1 MKKYELIIFCIFSMF
16 TREVF
21 SQNDSQNHIVSTT
34 FLDETGTRKL
44 DVVSYYDGL
53 GRETQTVQKNV
64 TCTQGDLVSCKDYD
78 AMGRVCREWMPL
90 PFSNNNGDFIQSSVW
105 TDRGADEPYT
115 KIIYEPSSL
124 GRVLNTWGV
133 GAEWHRRK
141 GIENKYLVN
150 DNSDLLSAVCFE
162 VENDRLKKKGKYKN
176 SELYVEYTSDEDE
189 REIYVFKDKSGN
201 LILERRVDGSECV
214 DTYYVYDERGNLRFV
229 LPPLAADALAST
241 ADGLFEVE
249 NDNVLGKYAYV
260 YKYDSRNRCN
270 YKKFPGCAGINMA
283 YDVRGNLIF
292 TDNGELRKKRL
303 MEFYRYD
310 KYDRIVMRGVISSS
324 GSVWGSTRYHGT
336 CESYTGNTR
345 CYGYSNSTG
354 LNIKPENIHE
364 VYYYDDYSFLN
375 LFGDRID
382 SLSYKP
388 KEGYGVKYVNGEA
401 AHLSSNGLQTG
412 HLKKVIDD
420 DDKLFISALYY
431 DNKKRLVQSR
441 TNNYMGGYDCYY
453 YQYDYVG
460 NVLRQAHNHSN
471 PADAL
476 FGYEEVYTYGYDA
489 AKRLTDCRHKL
500 KSGQERLLYRNSYDE
515 YGRVIEKSYTEKCK
529 TTYAYNMRNQLTG
542 IQADDLY
549 SQTYTFT
556 NGGNIERTDWY
567 CDYVDFRHTYAYTY
581 DKLDR
586 LVSAKHTANDDIAS
600 QFVDYQEYDGEPIY
614 DVSYEYDKHGNI
626 TRLQR
631 LGYTGEYL
639 VRSLDD
645 LTYRYDGNRLM
656 AVEAADNDQYVSTFE
671 DEVHEA
677 EECSY
682 DLNGNLVKDNN
693 RNLQNIDY
701 NYLNLPQQIY
711 YGKQDAGKV
720 ISYTYAT
727 DGTKLK
733 SLYATGTNDI
743 LSPIGT
749 LDSNM
754 DNDIVYSDSVVYCDN
769 SLYVKGR
776 LDRILLPD
784 GYIQVTYQTIRGR
797 LVAFYKYYYLMKD
810 HQGSARINISEEYL
824 DDRPSEG
831 CRKAVSYYPFGKAM
845 TGWTKW
851 VNPFKEPYTYTGK
864 KEETM
869 HGLGWYDYGKRF
881 YDPNYRLSFISVD
894 PLCEKYYSISPYAYC
909 ANNPIRYVNLQGD
922 SLSMTMVQVY
932 DAMNSTNY
940 AQTTIADLQSQTGLT
955 LSISA
960 TTGQVTYAKDANQNP
975 VVTSTTDSNG
985 NIIQV
990 GSATARNALISAISK
1005 LDFVNVAINTSNNTS
1020 GVSHGSNDIW
1030 LSPNQINSFITGST
1044 NIDNRT
1050 LGWGMTFMHELHHT
1064 QVGGGLH
1071 DTPGNPGPVVIQMNI
1086 IHSELN
1092 AQGGNYGQR
1101 LDYGATSV
1109 GSYNYIPFDISAQ
1122 NQLSFGF
1129 VPLPINKFLKFK

>member
-1 MKKYELIIFCIFSMF
+1 
-16 TREVF
+16 
-21 SQNDSQNHIVSTT
+21 
-34 FLDETGTRKL
+34 
-44 DVVSYYDGL
+44 
-53 GRETQTVQKNV
+53 
-64 TCTQGDLVSCKDYD
+64 
-78 AMGRVCREWMPL
+78 
-90 PFSNNNGDFIQSSVW
+90 
-105 TDRGADEPYT
+105 
-115 KIIYEPSSL
+115 
-124 GRVLNTWGV
+124 
-133 GAEWHRRK
+133 
-141 GIENKYLVN
+141 
-150 DNSDLLSAVCFE
+150 
-162 VENDRLKKKGKYKN
+162 
-176 SELYVEYTSDEDE
+176 
-189 REIYVFKDKSGN
+189 
-201 LILERRVDGSECV
+201 
-214 DTYYVYDERGNLRFV
+214 
-229 LPPLAADALAST
+229 
-241 ADGLFEVE
+241 
-249 NDNVLGKYAYV
+249 
-260 YKYDSRNRCN
+260 
-270 YKKFPGCAGINMA
+270 
-283 YDVRGNLIF
+283 
-292 TDNGELRKKRL
+292 
-303 MEFYRYD
+303 
-310 KYDRIVMRGVISSS
+310 
-324 GSVWGSTRYHGT
+324 
-336 CESYTGNTR
+336 
-345 CYGYSNSTG
+345 
-354 LNIKPENIHE
+354 
-364 VYYYDDYSFLN
+364 
-375 LFGDRID
+375 
-382 SLSYKP
+382 
-388 KEGYGVKYVNGEA
+388 
-401 AHLSSNGLQTG
+401 
-412 HLKKVIDD
+412 
-420 DDKLFISALYY
+420 
-431 DNKKRLVQSR
+431 
-441 TNNYMGGYDCYY
+441 MGGYDCYY

-831 CRKAVSYYPFGKAM
+831 CREAVSYYPFGKAM

>member
-1 MKKYELIIFCIFSMF
+1 
-16 TREVF
+16 
-21 SQNDSQNHIVSTT
+21 
-34 FLDETGTRKL
+34 
-44 DVVSYYDGL
+44 
-53 GRETQTVQKNV
+53 
-64 TCTQGDLVSCKDYD
+64 
-78 AMGRVCREWMPL
+78 
-90 PFSNNNGDFIQSSVW
+90 
-105 TDRGADEPYT
+105 
-115 KIIYEPSSL
+115 
-124 GRVLNTWGV
+124 
-133 GAEWHRRK
+133 
-141 GIENKYLVN
+141 
-150 DNSDLLSAVCFE
+150 
-162 VENDRLKKKGKYKN
+162 
-176 SELYVEYTSDEDE
+176 
-189 REIYVFKDKSGN
+189 
-201 LILERRVDGSECV
+201 
-214 DTYYVYDERGNLRFV
+214 
-229 LPPLAADALAST
+229 
-241 ADGLFEVE
+241 
-249 NDNVLGKYAYV
+249 
-260 YKYDSRNRCN
+260 
-270 YKKFPGCAGINMA
+270 
-283 YDVRGNLIF
+283 
-292 TDNGELRKKRL
+292 
-303 MEFYRYD
+303 
-310 KYDRIVMRGVISSS
+310 
-324 GSVWGSTRYHGT
+324 
-336 CESYTGNTR
+336 
-345 CYGYSNSTG
+345 
-354 LNIKPENIHE
+354 
-364 VYYYDDYSFLN
+364 
-375 LFGDRID
+375 
-382 SLSYKP
+382 
-388 KEGYGVKYVNGEA
+388 
-401 AHLSSNGLQTG
+401 
-412 HLKKVIDD
+412 
-420 DDKLFISALYY
+420 
-431 DNKKRLVQSR
+431 
-441 TNNYMGGYDCYY
+441 MGGYDCYY

-831 CRKAVSYYPFGKAM
+831 CREAVSYYPFGKAM

-881 YDPNYRLSFISVD
+881 YDPNYRLSFISID

-909 ANNPIRYVNLQGD
+909 ANNPIRYVDLQGD
-922 SLSMTMVQVY
+922 SLILSGNALDIQAIASTYNLGLGGFYTTSADATGKMSISPVAGTDPNKMTAEQKAYYSALDKVISGTDGM
-932 DAMNSTNY
+932 
-940 AQTTIADLQSQTGLT
+940 TTIN
-955 LSISA
+955 
-960 TTGQVTYAKDANQNP
+960 VANGTS
-975 VVTSTTDSNG
+975 VVIGDVNTSTID
-985 NIIQV
+985 IRDIQV
-990 GSATARNALISAISK
+990 LGNGADINQGSALLHETIEQYGVQIK
-1005 LDFVNVAINTSNNTS
+1005 GQTPTVAHLKAS
-1020 GVSHGSNDIW
+1020 GVERMV
-1030 LSPNQINSFITGST
+1030 TGSYVDP
-1044 NIDNRT
+1044 INRF
-1050 LGWGMTFMHELHHT
+1050 LVSG
-1064 QVGGGLH
+1064 
-1071 DTPGNPGPVVIQMNI
+1071 
-1086 IHSELN
+1086 
-1092 AQGGNYGQR
+1092 
-1101 LDYGATSV
+1101 
-1109 GSYNYIPFDISAQ
+1109 
-1122 NQLSFGF
+1122 QLS
-1129 VPLPINKFLKFK
+1129 VPILDPATGNTLKTVIIYVNNSGNVIGIRR

>member
-1 MKKYELIIFCIFSMF
+1 
-16 TREVF
+16 
-21 SQNDSQNHIVSTT
+21 
-34 FLDETGTRKL
+34 
-44 DVVSYYDGL
+44 
-53 GRETQTVQKNV
+53 
-64 TCTQGDLVSCKDYD
+64 
-78 AMGRVCREWMPL
+78 
-90 PFSNNNGDFIQSSVW
+90 
-105 TDRGADEPYT
+105 
-115 KIIYEPSSL
+115 
-124 GRVLNTWGV
+124 
-133 GAEWHRRK
+133 
-141 GIENKYLVN
+141 
-150 DNSDLLSAVCFE
+150 
-162 VENDRLKKKGKYKN
+162 
-176 SELYVEYTSDEDE
+176 
-189 REIYVFKDKSGN
+189 
-201 LILERRVDGSECV
+201 
-214 DTYYVYDERGNLRFV
+214 
-229 LPPLAADALAST
+229 
-241 ADGLFEVE
+241 
-249 NDNVLGKYAYV
+249 
-260 YKYDSRNRCN
+260 
-270 YKKFPGCAGINMA
+270 
-283 YDVRGNLIF
+283 
-292 TDNGELRKKRL
+292 
-303 MEFYRYD
+303 
-310 KYDRIVMRGVISSS
+310 
-324 GSVWGSTRYHGT
+324 
-336 CESYTGNTR
+336 
-345 CYGYSNSTG
+345 
-354 LNIKPENIHE
+354 
-364 VYYYDDYSFLN
+364 
-375 LFGDRID
+375 
-382 SLSYKP
+382 
-388 KEGYGVKYVNGEA
+388 
-401 AHLSSNGLQTG
+401 
-412 HLKKVIDD
+412 
-420 DDKLFISALYY
+420 
-431 DNKKRLVQSR
+431 
-441 TNNYMGGYDCYY
+441 MGGYDCYY

-631 LGYTGEYL
+631 LGYTGEHL

-784 GYIQVTYQTIRGR
+784 GYIQGTYQTIRGR

-831 CRKAVSYYPFGKAM
+831 CREAVSYYPFGKAM

-881 YDPNYRLSFISVD
+881 YDPNYRLSFISID

-909 ANNPIRYVNLQGD
+909 ANNPIRYVDLQGD
-922 SLSMTMVQVY
+922 SLILSGNALDIQAIASTYNLGLGGFYTTSADATGKMSISPVAGTDPNKMTAEQKAYYSALDKVISGTDGM
-932 DAMNSTNY
+932 
-940 AQTTIADLQSQTGLT
+940 TTIN
-955 LSISA
+955 
-960 TTGQVTYAKDANQNP
+960 VANGTS
-975 VVTSTTDSNG
+975 VVIGDVNTSTID
-985 NIIQV
+985 IRDIQV
-990 GSATARNALISAISK
+990 LGNGADINQGSALLHETIEQYGVQIK
-1005 LDFVNVAINTSNNTS
+1005 GQTPTVAHLKAS
-1020 GVSHGSNDIW
+1020 GVERMV
-1030 LSPNQINSFITGST
+1030 TGSYVDP
-1044 NIDNRT
+1044 INRF
-1050 LGWGMTFMHELHHT
+1050 LVSG
-1064 QVGGGLH
+1064 
-1071 DTPGNPGPVVIQMNI
+1071 
-1086 IHSELN
+1086 
-1092 AQGGNYGQR
+1092 
-1101 LDYGATSV
+1101 
-1109 GSYNYIPFDISAQ
+1109 
-1122 NQLSFGF
+1122 QLS
-1129 VPLPINKFLKFK
+1129 VPILDPATGNTLKTVIIYVNNSGNVIGIRR

>member
-1 MKKYELIIFCIFSMF
+1 
-16 TREVF
+16 
-21 SQNDSQNHIVSTT
+21 
-34 FLDETGTRKL
+34 
-44 DVVSYYDGL
+44 
-53 GRETQTVQKNV
+53 
-64 TCTQGDLVSCKDYD
+64 
-78 AMGRVCREWMPL
+78 
-90 PFSNNNGDFIQSSVW
+90 
-105 TDRGADEPYT
+105 
-115 KIIYEPSSL
+115 
-124 GRVLNTWGV
+124 
-133 GAEWHRRK
+133 
-141 GIENKYLVN
+141 
-150 DNSDLLSAVCFE
+150 
-162 VENDRLKKKGKYKN
+162 
-176 SELYVEYTSDEDE
+176 
-189 REIYVFKDKSGN
+189 
-201 LILERRVDGSECV
+201 
-214 DTYYVYDERGNLRFV
+214 
-229 LPPLAADALAST
+229 
-241 ADGLFEVE
+241 
-249 NDNVLGKYAYV
+249 
-260 YKYDSRNRCN
+260 
-270 YKKFPGCAGINMA
+270 
-283 YDVRGNLIF
+283 
-292 TDNGELRKKRL
+292 
-303 MEFYRYD
+303 
-310 KYDRIVMRGVISSS
+310 
-324 GSVWGSTRYHGT
+324 
-336 CESYTGNTR
+336 
-345 CYGYSNSTG
+345 
-354 LNIKPENIHE
+354 
-364 VYYYDDYSFLN
+364 
-375 LFGDRID
+375 
-382 SLSYKP
+382 
-388 KEGYGVKYVNGEA
+388 
-401 AHLSSNGLQTG
+401 
-412 HLKKVIDD
+412 
-420 DDKLFISALYY
+420 
-431 DNKKRLVQSR
+431 
-441 TNNYMGGYDCYY
+441 MGGYDCYY

-631 LGYTGEYL
+631 LGYTGEHL

-824 DDRPSEG
+824 DNRPSEG
-831 CRKAVSYYPFGKAM
+831 SQKAVSYYPFGKAM

-881 YDPNYRLSFISVD
+881 YDPNYRLSFISID
-894 PLCEKYYSISPYAYC
+894 PLCEKYYSISPYALLILTEETGI
-909 ANNPIRYVNLQGD
+909 AIMRLETIIGRRGTMNWKVIRML
-922 SLSMTMVQVY
+922 
-932 DAMNSTNY
+932 
-940 AQTTIADLQSQTGLT
+940 
-955 LSISA
+955 
-960 TTGQVTYAKDANQNP
+960 
-975 VVTSTTDSNG
+975 
-985 NIIQV
+985 
-990 GSATARNALISAISK
+990 
-1005 LDFVNVAINTSNNTS
+1005 
-1020 GVSHGSNDIW
+1020 
-1030 LSPNQINSFITGST
+1030 
-1044 NIDNRT
+1044 
-1050 LGWGMTFMHELHHT
+1050 E
-1064 QVGGGLH
+1064 
-1071 DTPGNPGPVVIQMNI
+1071 
-1086 IHSELN
+1086 
-1092 AQGGNYGQR
+1092 
-1101 LDYGATSV
+1101 
-1109 GSYNYIPFDISAQ
+1109 
-1122 NQLSFGF
+1122 
-1129 VPLPINKFLKFK
+1129 PLYLFN

>member
-1 MKKYELIIFCIFSMF
+1 MDN
-16 TREVF
+16 
-21 SQNDSQNHIVSTT
+21 QIVI
-34 FLDETGTRKL
+34 R
-44 DVVSYYDGL
+44 
-53 GRETQTVQKNV
+53 
-64 TCTQGDLVSCKDYD
+64 
-78 AMGRVCREWMPL
+78 
-90 PFSNNNGDFIQSSVW
+90 
-105 TDRGADEPYT
+105 
-115 KIIYEPSSL
+115 
-124 GRVLNTWGV
+124 
-133 GAEWHRRK
+133 
-141 GIENKYLVN
+141 
-150 DNSDLLSAVCFE
+150 
-162 VENDRLKKKGKYKN
+162 
-176 SELYVEYTSDEDE
+176 
-189 REIYVFKDKSGN
+189 
-201 LILERRVDGSECV
+201 
-214 DTYYVYDERGNLRFV
+214 
-229 LPPLAADALAST
+229 
-241 ADGLFEVE
+241 
-249 NDNVLGKYAYV
+249 
-260 YKYDSRNRCN
+260 
-270 YKKFPGCAGINMA
+270 
-283 YDVRGNLIF
+283 
-292 TDNGELRKKRL
+292 
-303 MEFYRYD
+303 
-310 KYDRIVMRGVISSS
+310 
-324 GSVWGSTRYHGT
+324 
-336 CESYTGNTR
+336 
-345 CYGYSNSTG
+345 
-354 LNIKPENIHE
+354 
-364 VYYYDDYSFLN
+364 
-375 LFGDRID
+375 
-382 SLSYKP
+382 
-388 KEGYGVKYVNGEA
+388 
-401 AHLSSNGLQTG
+401 
-412 HLKKVIDD
+412 
-420 DDKLFISALYY
+420 
-431 DNKKRLVQSR
+431 
-441 TNNYMGGYDCYY
+441 
-453 YQYDYVG
+453 
-460 NVLRQAHNHSN
+460 
-471 PADAL
+471 
-476 FGYEEVYTYGYDA
+476 
-489 AKRLTDCRHKL
+489 
-500 KSGQERLLYRNSYDE
+500 
-515 YGRVIEKSYTEKCK
+515 
-529 TTYAYNMRNQLTG
+529 
-542 IQADDLY
+542 
-549 SQTYTFT
+549 
-556 NGGNIERTDWY
+556 
-567 CDYVDFRHTYAYTY
+567 
-581 DKLDR
+581 
-586 LVSAKHTANDDIAS
+586 
-600 QFVDYQEYDGEPIY
+600 
-614 DVSYEYDKHGNI
+614 
-626 TRLQR
+626 
-631 LGYTGEYL
+631 
-639 VRSLDD
+639 
-645 LTYRYDGNRLM
+645 
-656 AVEAADNDQYVSTFE
+656 
-671 DEVHEA
+671 
-677 EECSY
+677 
-682 DLNGNLVKDNN
+682 
-693 RNLQNIDY
+693 
-701 NYLNLPQQIY
+701 
-711 YGKQDAGKV
+711 
-720 ISYTYAT
+720 
-727 DGTKLK
+727 
-733 SLYATGTNDI
+733 
-743 LSPIGT
+743 SPIGT

-824 DDRPSEG
+824 DNRPSEG
-831 CRKAVSYYPFGKAM
+831 SQKAVSYYPFGKAM

-881 YDPNYRLSFISVD
+881 YDPNYRLSFISID

>member
-1 MKKYELIIFCIFSMF
+1 MKKFEFIIFCIFGVLVQ
-16 TREVF
+16 EVF
-21 SQNDSQNHIVSTT
+21 SQSNSQNYIVSTT
-34 FLDETGTRKL
+34 FLDEAGTQKL

-64 TCTQGDLVSCKDYD
+64 TCTQGDLVSCKDYN
-78 AMGRVCREWMPL
+78 AMGRVYREWMPL
-90 PFSNNNGDFIQSSVW
+90 PFNNNNGDFIQNSVW
-105 TDRGADEPYT
+105 ADRGADEPYT
-115 KIIYEPSSL
+115 KTVYEASTL
-124 GRVLNTWGV
+124 GRILGTWGV
-133 GAEWHRRK
+133 GAEWHQRK
-141 GIENKYLVN
+141 GIENRYLVN
-150 DNSDLLSAVCFE
+150 ENSGLLSVVCFE
-162 VENDRLKKKGKYKN
+162 VENDRLKKKGKYKKN
-176 SELYVEYTSDEDE
+176 ELYAEYTNDEDE

-201 LILERRVDGSECV
+201 QILERRVDGSECV

-229 LPPLAADALAST
+229 LPPLAADALTVT

-249 NDNVLGKYAYV
+249 SNNVLGKYAYV

-270 YKKFPGCAGINMA
+270 YKKFPGCAGINMT

-292 TDNGELRKKRL
+292 TDNGELRRKRL

-310 KYDRIVMRGVISSS
+310 KYDRMVMRGIISSS
-324 GSVWGSTRYHGT
+324 GFVLGSTRYNGT
-336 CESYTGNTR
+336 CETYTGNAR

-354 LNIKPENIHE
+354 LNITPENIHE

-375 LFGDRID
+375 LFEDHID
-382 SLSYKP
+382 SLSYKL
-388 KEGYGVKYVNGEA
+388 KEGYGVKYVDGEA

-412 HLKKVIDD
+412 HLKKVIDAD
-420 DDKLFISALYY
+420 EKLLINALYY
-431 DNKKRLVQSR
+431 DNKKRIVQSR

-460 NVLRQAHNHSN
+460 NVLRKVHSHSN
-471 PADAL
+471 PDNAV
-476 FGYEEVYTYGYDA
+476 FCYEEVYTYGYDM
-489 AKRLTDCRHKL
+489 AKRLIDCKHKF
-500 KSGQERLLYRNSYDE
+500 KSGRERLLYRNSYDE

-529 TTYAYNMRNQLTG
+529 TTYDYNMRNQLTG
-542 IQADDLY
+542 IQTDDLY
-549 SQTYTFT
+549 SQTYVFT

-567 CDYVDFRHTYAYTY
+567 CDYVDFRHTYTYTY

-586 LVSAKHTANDDIAS
+586 LVNAKHTANDDIAR
-600 QFVDYQEYDGEPIY
+600 QITDYAEYDGKPIY

-656 AVEAADNDQYVSTFE
+656 SVEAADNDQYVSTFE

-693 RNLQNIDY
+693 RNLQNINY
-701 NYLNLPQQIY
+701 NYLNLPQRIC
-711 YGKQDAGKV
+711 YGGQDAGKV

-769 SLYVKGR
+769 SLYTKGR

-784 GYIQVTYQTIRGR
+784 GYIQATYQTIRGR
-797 LVAFYKYYYLMKD
+797 LVAFYEYYYLMKD
-810 HQGSARINISEEYL
+810 HQGSARININEEYL

-831 CRKAVSYYPFGKAM
+831 CRKAISYYPFGKVM

-851 VNPFKEPYTYTGK
+851 VAPFKEPYTYTGK

-881 YDPNYRLSFISVD
+881 YDPNYRLSFVSID
-894 PLCEKYYSISPYAYC
+894 PLCEKYYSISPYTYC
-909 ANNPIRYVNLQGD
+909 MNNPIKYVDPDGLSTHTD
-922 SLSMTMVQVY
+922 SLGYVIEVYNDGDMGIYKHYIQSADYKGEGLDAKNGTLMGKTQNWDEFISPEDGSVLKETCIQFGKSFDPIIKDMVAKAKEMDLMEIANKSAGGGLFDIKVKY
-932 DAMNSTNY
+932 KNVGALLDGNY
-940 AQTTIADLQSQTGLT
+940 VTARSAGNYLAGYNAANGTIMGVGITFDTFQKLAGALHIKEAAGER
-955 LSISA
+955 LSISEKIDIVLN
-960 TTGQVTYAKDANQNP
+960 G
-975 VVTSTTDSNG
+975 TSY
-985 NIIQV
+985 
-990 GSATARNALISAISK
+990 
-1005 LDFVNVAINTSNNTS
+1005 
-1020 GVSHGSNDIW
+1020 
-1030 LSPNQINSFITGST
+1030 
-1044 NIDNRT
+1044 
-1050 LGWGMTFMHELHHT
+1050 
-1064 QVGGGLH
+1064 
-1071 DTPGNPGPVVIQMNI
+1071 GNPPT
-1086 IHSELN
+1086 
-1092 AQGGNYGQR
+1092 YGEQYYQFR
-1101 LDYGATSV
+1101 MSRIGWERAKS
-1109 GSYNYIPFDISAQ
+1109 I
-1122 NQLSFGF
+1122 
-1129 VPLPINKFLKFK
+1129 K

>member
-124 GRVLNTWGV
+124 GRILNTWGV

-214 DTYYVYDERGNLRFV
+214 DTYYVYDERGSLRFV

-412 HLKKVIDD
+412 HLKKF
-420 DDKLFISALYY
+420 LMMM
-431 DNKKRLVQSR
+431 
-441 TNNYMGGYDCYY
+441 TNC
-453 YQYDYVG
+453 
-460 NVLRQAHNHSN
+460 L
-471 PADAL
+471 
-476 FGYEEVYTYGYDA
+476 
-489 AKRLTDCRHKL
+489 
-500 KSGQERLLYRNSYDE
+500 
-515 YGRVIEKSYTEKCK
+515 
-529 TTYAYNMRNQLTG
+529 
-542 IQADDLY
+542 
-549 SQTYTFT
+549 
-556 NGGNIERTDWY
+556 
-567 CDYVDFRHTYAYTY
+567 
-581 DKLDR
+581 
-586 LVSAKHTANDDIAS
+586 
-600 QFVDYQEYDGEPIY
+600 
-614 DVSYEYDKHGNI
+614 
-626 TRLQR
+626 
-631 LGYTGEYL
+631 
-639 VRSLDD
+639 
-645 LTYRYDGNRLM
+645 
-656 AVEAADNDQYVSTFE
+656 
-671 DEVHEA
+671 
-677 EECSY
+677 
-682 DLNGNLVKDNN
+682 
-693 RNLQNIDY
+693 
-701 NYLNLPQQIY
+701 
-711 YGKQDAGKV
+711 
-720 ISYTYAT
+720 
-727 DGTKLK
+727 
-733 SLYATGTNDI
+733 
-743 LSPIGT
+743 
-749 LDSNM
+749 
-754 DNDIVYSDSVVYCDN
+754 
-769 SLYVKGR
+769 
-776 LDRILLPD
+776 
-784 GYIQVTYQTIRGR
+784 
-797 LVAFYKYYYLMKD
+797 
-810 HQGSARINISEEYL
+810 
-824 DDRPSEG
+824 
-831 CRKAVSYYPFGKAM
+831 
-845 TGWTKW
+845 
-851 VNPFKEPYTYTGK
+851 
-864 KEETM
+864 
-869 HGLGWYDYGKRF
+869 
-881 YDPNYRLSFISVD
+881 
-894 PLCEKYYSISPYAYC
+894 
-909 ANNPIRYVNLQGD
+909 
-922 SLSMTMVQVY
+922 
-932 DAMNSTNY
+932 
-940 AQTTIADLQSQTGLT
+940 
-955 LSISA
+955 
-960 TTGQVTYAKDANQNP
+960 
-975 VVTSTTDSNG
+975 
-985 NIIQV
+985 
-990 GSATARNALISAISK
+990 
-1005 LDFVNVAINTSNNTS
+1005 
-1020 GVSHGSNDIW
+1020 
-1030 LSPNQINSFITGST
+1030 
-1044 NIDNRT
+1044 
-1050 LGWGMTFMHELHHT
+1050 
-1064 QVGGGLH
+1064 
-1071 DTPGNPGPVVIQMNI
+1071 
-1086 IHSELN
+1086 
-1092 AQGGNYGQR
+1092 
-1101 LDYGATSV
+1101 
-1109 GSYNYIPFDISAQ
+1109 
-1122 NQLSFGF
+1122 
-1129 VPLPINKFLKFK
+1129 